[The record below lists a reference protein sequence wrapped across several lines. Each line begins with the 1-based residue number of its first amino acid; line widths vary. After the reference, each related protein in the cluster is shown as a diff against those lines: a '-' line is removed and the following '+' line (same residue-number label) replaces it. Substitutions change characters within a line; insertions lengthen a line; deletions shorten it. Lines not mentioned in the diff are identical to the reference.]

1 MVKQLTCDMNI
12 QTVQHDEQDISK
24 QSRKSW
30 MRWLGWSA
38 GCVSLAFSTTVL
50 ATSCPSGGVDTED
63 GTVTAVFAIP
73 NDGDDNI
80 ACGSTQVGGVF
91 VTTDQQINTNS
102 SVMLA
107 LPDTEPSGA
116 SNPARTY
123 MFLPTGS
130 TPIPHTITC
139 AEATITTT
147 SNVNS
152 ISLPEGASCSLT
164 MQGNSGTN
172 GGEVIYTATL
182 SRTGEIYSLSD
193 GEICGA
199 PYVACSA
206 EVPADGAFEKGKQ
219 ACIDNPA
226 DCNLFTQAD
235 LDALIGAC
243 VANPSSCGIQTGAS
257 NNNGVDEQKPYFDI
271 ETSSL
276 HIPALSI
283 SGEIYQATLRLG
295 SSPIGDISFDLL
307 SLSKDNQPI
316 ITHSSL
322 AD

>member
-1 MVKQLTCDMNI
+1 MIKQFLCAVETNN
-12 QTVQHDEQDISK
+12 VQLCKQDTSNR
-24 QSRKSW
+24 QFRKSW
-30 MRWLGWSA
+30 TRWIGWTV
-38 GCVSLAFSTTVL
+38 GCVSLAFSSTVL
-50 ATSCPSGGVDTED
+50 ATSCPSGGVDTGD
-63 GTVTAVFAIP
+63 DTVTAVFALP
-73 NDGDDNI
+73 NDGNDNI

-164 MQGNSGTN
+164 MKGNSGTD

-182 SRTGEIYSLSD
+182 SRTGEIYSLSE

-199 PYVACSA
+199 PYAACSS
-206 EVPADGAFEKGKQ
+206 EDNDIEETPTTGTFEEGKQ
-219 ACIDNPA
+219 VCIDNPA
-226 DCNLFTQAD
+226 YCNLFAQTD
-235 LDALIGAC
+235 LDAAINAC
-243 VANPSSCGIQTGAS
+243 VTKPSSCGIQVGA
-257 NNNGVDEQKPYFDI
+257 ELPYYDI
-271 ETSSL
+271 ETASL
-276 HIPALSI
+276 NIPALLLD
-283 SGEIYQATLRLG
+283 GEVYQATLRLG
-295 SSPIGDISFDLL
+295 SSPTGDISFDLI
-307 SLSKDNQPI
+307 SLSKDDQPI

-322 AD
+322 KD